1 MLELLPI
8 SEKKTIEFNYF
19 PTKVHAL
26 IFRLWRMIPSE
37 RIACVLKTT
46 PENVIAT
53 AKSMGLSDE
62 GNNFANWI
70 EKGYITIIKA
80 MWHLLPYEQMLEILG
95 WDEQRLAYVLKE
107 DDFLGY
113 KLGSEKPVCEKVL
126 YREFTDEEN
135 AQAERI
141 GALMKE
147 TVVQYEDTV
156 EKSEEFNFFNLP
168 YKTLSVNK
176 KNEVELTD
184 EWSIEL
190 LCDDEGMT
198 MYAED
203 FREFAFEKFGV
214 KFSEKSDKKITV
226 DINRAMKNEEDHEI
240 VIENDSIKIVGAS
253 AFGVMRAFYTLM
265 NMAQSCGTLS
275 FEKKHYDKKTVF
287 KTRII
292 YSFCG
297 LYSDVLDVDNSVSFP
312 EELLKE
318 YAKRGINGVWI
329 QAVLYKLV
337 PFKYDESLSE
347 GWEKRIENL
356 NNLIKRAQRYGIKIY
371 LYINEPRAMTDSFFE
386 KFPHLKGHVSDGFG
400 TSMCT
405 SLKEVQDYV
414 YDAFVKLTQMT
425 PGLGGYWNIC
435 MSENL
440 THCYSRSN
448 CTTNCPRCAQREAY
462 EVAAEITTI
471 MANAIHS
478 VDKNV
483 KFFVHTWAFSQ
494 LGEGGAEK
502 FLKSIPKDVI
512 VVAVSEKG
520 IPFKVQG
527 VECQVDDYSMS
538 RVGPGE
544 WAKSIW
550 KAAREAGSETCAK
563 IQVNTTWECSTAP
576 FLPVYDLVLE
586 HLNNLLGE
594 NTEHLYLSWTLGG
607 YMSDNLNIASSYFF
621 RDDENNNEDSYTEV
635 LKNQYG
641 NYYETVKKAASFFS
655 EGFREY
661 PFCIDHIY
669 SGPSNMGCANIFFE
683 KPSGMAATMT
693 AFPYDDTKTWGDKY
707 SIDIMIAQYEK
718 LCALWKEG
726 LELIKDMPVCEF
738 SDMAHYGYS
747 LFASSLNQLR
757 YYKNRDEDGSG
768 YDTDDII
775 REEMKLTKEV
785 YKLAVRNCCIGYEAA
800 NHYYVSKTMLA
811 EKLIQCDYLLNRERN
826 L

>member
-19 PTKVHAL
+19 PTKIHAL
-26 IFRLWRMIPSE
+26 IFRLWKMVPSE
-37 RIACVLKTT
+37 KIAKSLNTT
-46 PENVIAT
+46 AENVREI
-53 AKSMGLSDE
+53 AKSMGLCDE
-62 GNNFANWI
+62 GNNFANWM

-80 MWHLLPYEQMLEILG
+80 MWHLVPYEQMLEILG

-113 KLGSEKPVCEKVL
+113 KMGLEKPDCERIS
-126 YREFTDEEN
+126 YREFTKEEKER
-135 AQAERI
+135 AEKI
-141 GALMKE
+141 ASLMNE
-147 TVVQYEDTV
+147 TVLEYEDTD
-156 EKSEEFNFFNLP
+156 EKTEEFDFFNLP

-176 KNEVELTD
+176 KNEVELTN

-190 LCDDEGMT
+190 VCNDEGAKL
-198 MYAED
+198 YAED
-203 FREFAFEKFGV
+203 FIEFAFEKFGV
-214 KFSEKSDKKITV
+214 KFSENSDKKIVV
-226 DINRAMKNEEDHEI
+226 DINKAMKNEEDHEI
-240 VIENDSIKIVGAS
+240 VVEDSCIKITGAS
-253 AFGVMRAFYTLM
+253 AFGVMRAFYSLM
-265 NMAQSCGTLS
+265 NLAESCGTLS
-275 FEKKHYDKKTVF
+275 FEKKHYNKKTVF

-297 LYSDVLDVDNSVSFP
+297 LYSDVLDAPNSVSFP

-347 GWEKRIENL
+347 GWEARIKNL
-356 NNLIKRAQRYGIKIY
+356 NNLIKRAQRYGIKVY
-371 LYINEPRAMTDSFFE
+371 LYINEPRAMPDSFFE
-386 KFPHLKGHVSDGFG
+386 KFPHLKGHISDGFG

-414 YDAFVKLTQMT
+414 HDAFVKLTQMT

-440 THCYSRSN
+440 THCYSRTT

-462 EVAAEITTI
+462 EVAAEITTV
-471 MANAIHS
+471 MANAVHS

-494 LGEGGAEK
+494 LGEDGAEK
-502 FLKSIPKDVI
+502 FLKSVPKDVI
-512 VVAVSEKG
+512 IVAVSEKG
-520 IPFKVQG
+520 VPFDVGG
-527 VECQVDDYSMS
+527 VPSQVDDYSMS
-538 RVGPGE
+538 HIGPGE

-550 KAAREAGSETCAK
+550 QAAREAGSETCAK

-586 HLNNLLGE
+586 HLDSLLKE
-594 NTEHLYLSWTLGG
+594 DTEHLYLSWTLGG

-621 RDDENNNEDSYTEV
+621 KDEENKDTDTYTDV
-635 LKNQYG
+635 LKTQYG
-641 NYYETVKKAASFFS
+641 AHYETVKKAATYFS

-669 SGPSNMGCANIFFE
+669 FGPSNMGCANIFFE
-683 KPSGMAATMT
+683 KPSNMTATMT
-693 AFPYDDTKTWGDKY
+693 AFPYDDTKTWGDKF
-707 SIDIMIAQYEK
+707 SVDIMISQYEK
-718 LCALWKEG
+718 LCANWEKG
-726 LELIKDMPVCEF
+726 LEIIKDMPVCEF
-738 SDMAHYGYS
+738 CDMAYYGYS
-747 LFASSLNQLR
+747 LFRSSLNQLR
-757 YYKNRDEDGSG
+757 YYKNRDENGCG
-768 YDTDDII
+768 YDTKDII
-775 REEMKLTKEV
+775 KAEMNLTKDV
-785 YKLAVRNCCIGYEAA
+785 YKIAVRNCAIGYEAA

-811 EKLIQCDYLLNRERN
+811 EKLVQCDYILNN
-826 L
+826 

>member
-8 SEKKTIEFNYF
+8 SKDKTIEFNYF
-19 PTKVHAL
+19 PTKIHTI
-26 IFRLWRMIPSE
+26 IFRLWKMIPSE
-37 RIACVLKTT
+37 RIARVLKTT
-46 PENVIAT
+46 PENVITT

-62 GNNFANWI
+62 GNNFLNWK

-80 MWHLLPYEQMLEILG
+80 MWHLLPYEQILEMLG

-113 KLGSEKPVCEKVL
+113 KLGNEKPACAPVL
-126 YREFTDEEN
+126 YREFTDDEKVR
-135 AQAERI
+135 AEKI

-147 TVVQYEDTV
+147 IVIQYEDTS
-156 EKSEEFNFFNLP
+156 EKTQEFDFFNLT
-168 YKTLSVNK
+168 YKSLSIDK

-184 EWSIEL
+184 EWSIQF
-190 LCDDEGMT
+190 LCDDDAKIYGD
-198 MYAED
+198 D
-203 FREFAFEKFGV
+203 FRDFAFEKFGV

-240 VIENDSIKIVGAS
+240 VIESECIKIVGAS

-265 NMAQSCGTLS
+265 NMAESCGTLS
-275 FEKKHYDKKTVF
+275 FEKKRYDKKTIF

-297 LYSDVLDVDNSVSFP
+297 LYSDVLDVDNNVSFP

-347 GWEKRIENL
+347 GWEARIKNL

-371 LYINEPRAMTDSFFE
+371 LYINEPRAMNNSFFE
-386 KFPHLKGHVSDGFG
+386 KFPHLRGHISDDFG

-440 THCYSRSN
+440 THCYSRSE
-448 CTTNCPRCAQREAY
+448 CTTTCPRCAKREAY

-471 MANAIHS
+471 MANAVHS

-483 KFFVHTWAFSQ
+483 KFFVHTWAFNL
-494 LGEGGAEK
+494 LGKDGVQK
-502 FLKSIPKDVI
+502 FLKSIPNDVI
-512 VVAVSEKG
+512 IVAVSEKG
-520 IPFKVQG
+520 IKFN
-527 VECQVDDYSMS
+527 VEGIPSQVDDYSMS
-538 RVGPGE
+538 HIGPGE
-544 WAKSIW
+544 WAKNIW
-550 KAAREAGSETCAK
+550 KIARETGNETCAK

-586 HLNNLLGE
+586 HLENLVGE

-621 RDDENNNEDSYTEV
+621 RDEENLDVDNYTDA
-635 LKNQYG
+635 LKMKYG
-641 NYYETVKKAASFFS
+641 NYYETVKNAASYFS
-655 EGFREY
+655 KGFREY
-661 PFCIDHIY
+661 PFSVSHVY
-669 SGPSNMGCANIFFE
+669 FGPSNLGCANIFFE
-683 KPSGMAATMT
+683 KPSGMNATMT
-693 AFPYDDTKTWGDKY
+693 AFPYDDTKTWGNKY
-707 SIDIMIAQYEK
+707 SIDVMIKQYEK
-718 LCALWKEG
+718 LCELWKKG
-726 LELIKDMPVCEF
+726 LEIIKDMPCCEF
-738 SDMAHYGYS
+738 SDMAYYGYS

-757 YYKNRDEDGSG
+757 YYKNRDEDGSA
-768 YDTDDII
+768 YNTYDII
-775 REEMKLTKEV
+775 KEEMELTKDV

-811 EKLIQCDYLLNRERN
+811 EKLIQCDYLLNV
-826 L
+826 